1 MISYSDII
9 ENIEAIAYPYISNK
23 AHRKYRLAEN
33 LKNNAITCYGRGS
46 DRLAVNLKNK
56 A

>member
-1 MISYSDII
+1 MISEYDII

-23 AHRKYRLAEN
+23 ADRKYRFTE
-33 LKNNAITCYGRGS
+33 
-46 DRLAVNLKNK
+46 NLKNK